1 MTTSIVESPSPV
13 LINIAFSPALGLN
26 DKEPFEI
33 CLRISLTIIT
43 KYKKAMKSK
52 KKTKRFKSDKND
64 IAQSMFIKTVTL
76 MSVMFAIASNRVALR

>member
-52 KKTKRFKSDKND
+52 KIRRFKSDKND

>member
-13 LINIAFSPALGLN
+13 LINITFSPALGLN

-43 KYKKAMKSK
+43 KYKKAMKWK
-52 KKTKRFKSDKND
+52 KIRRFKSDKND

>member
-52 KKTKRFKSDKND
+52 KKSEDLNQTKTILHNQCLLK
-64 IAQSMFIKTVTL
+64 QSHL
-76 MSVMFAIASNRVALR
+76 CPLCLR

>member
-43 KYKKAMKSK
+43 KYKKAMKWQK
-52 KKTKRFKSDKND
+52 NQKIYSDKND

>member
-43 KYKKAMKSK
+43 KYKKAMKLK
-52 KKTKRFKSDKND
+52 KIRRFKSDKND

>member
-43 KYKKAMKSK
+43 KYKKEMKLK
-52 KKTKRFKSDKND
+52 KIRRFKSDKND